1 MTDVRQ
7 KLATGEPLDFL
18 AYVSTLVA
26 ALDPR
31 AENPFEHASR
41 QPVVTLPELVG
52 SFADVELPETAA
64 LLAALAVLPMSS
76 AGPGHGRRSRPAR
89 TRCQAGSPG
98 LTRRRLTGRWR
109 APTCSATGTT

>member
-26 ALDPR
+26 AL
-31 AENPFEHASR
+31 
-41 QPVVTLPELVG
+41 
-52 SFADVELPETAA
+52 
-64 LLAALAVLPMSS
+64 AVL
-76 AGPGHGRRSRPAR
+76 GPDELGRAR
-89 TRCQAGSPG
+89 ARQAFKASPHEVPG
-98 LTRRRLTGRWR
+98 WLARLTRRRLTGRWR